1 MSLVAE
7 VYEALKLLDRAS
19 VSELLELLQSD
30 FSPEW
35 VNPEIKTIS
44 IEKKIKNKLNILIE
58 MNLVTCTK
66 GGINRPKN
74 IYAIK
79 HNFPTQTKAAQLADE
94 LLHIV
99 KKDEKIYIQAQKS
112 INNLLNE
119 IKSPYYVHQN
129 SEDINS
135 AEEIIGKLE
144 TAINDKKYV
153 EVTYNNKI
161 IKTRPLKIAEF
172 DGLWYLLHYYD
183 KYQSYLKYRL
193 LDIRDITL
201 TRDTFT
207 LDETIDL
214 EIKKWHNVWH
224 VPNKTTTKIILWI
237 DKGIEKYFYK
247 KNLLDINV
255 YPERIT
261 PCKDGI
267 EYSIYITHP
276 YEVLPTIMP
285 YQPFVTILEQNGD
298 IDLITRYKEILEE
311 TQNRLAT

>member
-7 VYEALKLLDRAS
+7 VYEALKLLDKAS

-35 VNPEIKTIS
+35 VNPEIKTTS

-58 MNLVTCTK
+58 MNLVTCAK
-66 GGINRPKN
+66 ENISRPKN

-79 HNFPTQTKAAQLADE
+79 HYFPTQTKAAQLADE
-94 LLHIV
+94 LLVIV

-112 INNLLNE
+112 INDLLNE

-135 AEEIIGKLE
+135 AKEIIGKLE

-153 EVTYNNKI
+153 EVTYNNKT

-172 DGLWYLLHYYD
+172 DELWYLLHYYD
-183 KYQSYLKYRL
+183 KYESYLKYRL

-207 LDETIDL
+207 LDEAINL
-214 EIKKWHNVWH
+214 EIKKWHNIWH
-224 VPNKTTTKIILWI
+224 VPNKTPTKITLWI
-237 DKGIEKYFYK
+237 DKGSKKYFYK
-247 KNLLDINV
+247 KNLLNIND
-255 YPERIT
+255 YPERVT

-267 EYSIYITHP
+267 EYSIYITHA
-276 YEVLPTIMP
+276 YEVLPTIMQ
-285 YQPFVTILEQNGD
+285 YQPFVTILKQDGD
-298 IDLITRYKEILEE
+298 IDLIARYKEVLEE